1 LLSRRS
7 SIFHTQAA
15 HAIFLALREP
25 HAVTIDPLPPST
37 PPARDAVPN
46 HRRTSHSSTQFESA
60 VSTVSTNISP
70 SGRSHTST
78 SPLVPATR
86 LRSELEG
93 ENRTDALPHL
103 PEIRPCAPLFFVV
116 SISPPV
122 FIRFFIHQIQR
133 VNERGRDKD
142 LRLSTRVRKLPRPVG
157 WALPLLS
164 PISFQKT
171 ILRCA
176 PQNVNMS
183 PTLHHLTFIGP
194 RHYHRHRRPTDTLQ
208 MAMEA
213 L

>member
-7 SIFHTQAA
+7 SIFLTQVAY
-15 HAIFLALREP
+15 AIFLALREL

-37 PPARDAVPN
+37 PPARDRVPN

-60 VSTVSTNISP
+60 VSTVSTNLSP

-93 ENRTDALPHL
+93 ENRTDALPHQ
-103 PEIRPCAPLFFVV
+103 PETRPCAPFVLCC

-122 FIRFFIHQIQR
+122 FIRSFIHQIQR
-133 VNERGRDKD
+133 VNERARDKD

-157 WALPLLS
+157 WALPLPS
-164 PISFQKT
+164 TISFQKT
-171 ILRCA
+171 IFRCA
-176 PQNVNMS
+176 LQNVNMS
-183 PTLHHLTFIGP
+183 PTLYRLTFIGP

-208 MAMEA
+208 MDTEA